1 MIRSAILAHLL
12 CTSLLF
18 AIAPAVV
25 GAAQDPVALGA
36 IYNLEGY
43 QAELDVPSLQG
54 ARLAVAQANAVG
66 GMLQRPVELV
76 VKDGRSNAD
85 LVNAAADELLQATPS
100 VAAVF
105 GLSDTDMVM
114 AAAPAVA
121 GAGLVFLT
129 SGATSPK
136 LPSQV
141 PTYLFLACLGDNV
154 QAAAGAEWAYHALTA
169 RSALVLYDSTKT
181 YPTLLQGYF
190 RHRFQE
196 LGGTIVAVK
205 SYDPNNAADFISDLE
220 SADLIFLSAEAA
232 SEAAPLIRRLR
243 DAGHDGPILGGDGYD
258 AEAVWAAQPEI
269 RDVYF
274 TTHVYLGDDNPD
286 PQVQTFREAYSKAYG
301 GNEPTAF
308 SALGYDAARLL
319 MTAIEEAG
327 GSRPADV
334 LLGLASIKEYRG
346 VSGSVGYSANGRI
359 PKKSVTVV
367 RVEDG
372 RQALVTSLILESVP
386 AP

>member
-1 MIRSAILAHLL
+1 
-12 CTSLLF
+12 LLF

-141 PTYLFLACLGDNV
+141 PTFVPGLFWR
-154 QAAAGAEWAYHALTA
+154 Q
-169 RSALVLYDSTKT
+169 R
-181 YPTLLQGYF
+181 P
-190 RHRFQE
+190 
-196 LGGTIVAVK
+196 GG
-205 SYDPNNAADFISDLE
+205 
-220 SADLIFLSAEAA
+220 
-232 SEAAPLIRRLR
+232 RWR
-243 DAGHDGPILGGDGYD
+243 
-258 AEAVWAAQPEI
+258 
-269 RDVYF
+269 
-274 TTHVYLGDDNPD
+274 
-286 PQVQTFREAYSKAYG
+286 
-301 GNEPTAF
+301 
-308 SALGYDAARLL
+308 
-319 MTAIEEAG
+319 
-327 GSRPADV
+327 
-334 LLGLASIKEYRG
+334 
-346 VSGSVGYSANGRI
+346 
-359 PKKSVTVV
+359 
-367 RVEDG
+367 
-372 RQALVTSLILESVP
+372 
-386 AP
+386 